1 MMNEVEGLE
10 LMESMVTNK
19 NLRKHMIATQACM
32 RRLAKH
38 FGEDEELWG
47 FTGLVHDLDY
57 DQTAQNSA
65 QHGLIAADILK
76 EKGVAESVIYAV
88 KAHPGHVPVQGRLD
102 RALYAVDPLTGL
114 IVAATL
120 MHPTKKIANVD
131 TEFVMRRYN
140 EKRFAAG
147 ANRDQIATCS
157 QLGLTL
163 EQFIQLC
170 LEAMQG
176 VADKL
181 GL

>member
-1 MMNEVEGLE
+1 MNEKEALE

-32 RRLAKH
+32 RRLAQH

-47 FTGLVHDLDY
+47 LTGLIHDLDY
-57 DQTAQNSA
+57 DQTAQNPA
-65 QHGLIAADILK
+65 QHGIIAAEILK
-76 EKGVAESVIYAV
+76 TKGVDENIIYAV
-88 KAHPGHVPVQGRLD
+88 KAHPGHVPLQSRLD
-102 RALYAVDPLTGL
+102 KALYAVDPVTGL

-120 MHPTKKIANVD
+120 MHPTKKLANVD
-131 TEFVMRRYN
+131 TEFIMRRYK

-147 ANRDQIATCS
+147 ANREQIATCT

-163 EQFIQLC
+163 EEFIKLC
-170 LEAMQG
+170 LEAMQS

-181 GL
+181 EL

>member
-1 MMNEVEGLE
+1 MDENEGLK

-19 NLRKHMIATQACM
+19 NLRKHMLATQACM

-38 FGEDEELWG
+38 LEEDEELWG
-47 FTGLVHDLDY
+47 FTGLIHDLDY
-57 DQTAQNSA
+57 DQTAQNPS

-76 EKGVAESVIYAV
+76 EKGVDESIIYAV
-88 KAHPGHVPVQGRLD
+88 KAHPGHVPVQGKMD

-114 IVAATL
+114 IVAAAL
-120 MHPTKKIANVD
+120 MHPDKKLASLD
-131 TEFVMRRYN
+131 KEFVLRRY
-140 EKRFAAG
+140 KGKKFAAG
-147 ANRDQIATCS
+147 ANREQIATCT
-157 QLGLTL
+157 QLGLSL
-163 EQFIQLC
+163 EDFIQLC

>member
-1 MMNEVEGLE
+1 MDENEGLK

-47 FTGLVHDLDY
+47 FTGLIHDLDY
-57 DQTAQNSA
+57 DQTAQNPA

-76 EKGVAESVIYAV
+76 EKGIDESIIHAV
-88 KAHPGHVPVQGRLD
+88 KAHPGHVPVQSKLD
-102 RALYAVDPLTGL
+102 KALYAVDPLTGL
-114 IVAATL
+114 MVAAAL
-120 MHPTKKIANVD
+120 MHPTKKLANLD
-131 TEFVMRRYN
+131 TEFVLRRYN

-147 ANRDQIATCS
+147 ANREQIATCT
-157 QLGLTL
+157 QLGLSL
-163 EQFIQLC
+163 EEFIRLC
-170 LEAMQG
+170 LEAMQS
-176 VADKL
+176 VADQL

>member
-1 MMNEVEGLE
+1 MDEKEGLA
-10 LMESMVTNK
+10 LMESMVANK

-32 RRLAKH
+32 RRLAQH

-47 FTGLVHDLDY
+47 LTGLIHDLDY
-57 DQTAQNSA
+57 DQTAQNPA
-65 QHGLIAADILK
+65 QHGLLAAEMLK
-76 EKGVAESVIYAV
+76 TKGVPEKIIYAV
-88 KAHPGHVPVQGRLD
+88 KAHNSHVPLQSRLD
-102 RALYAVDPLTGL
+102 KALYAVDPLTGL

-120 MHPTKKIANVD
+120 MHPTKKLANV
-131 TEFVMRRYN
+131 TPEFVMRRFN

-147 ANRDQIATCS
+147 ANREQIATCT

-163 EQFIQLC
+163 EEFIKLS

-176 VADKL
+176 VAEKL

>member
-1 MMNEVEGLE
+1 MDENEGLK

-47 FTGLVHDLDY
+47 FTGLIHDLDY
-57 DQTAQNSA
+57 DQTAQDPA
-65 QHGLIAADILK
+65 QHGLIAAEMLK
-76 EKGVAESVIYAV
+76 EKGVAESIVYAV
-88 KAHPGHVPVQGRLD
+88 KAHPGHVPVQGKLD

-147 ANRDQIATCS
+147 ANREQIATCT
-157 QLGLTL
+157 QLGLSL
-163 EQFIQLC
+163 EEFIKLC
-170 LEAMQG
+170 LEAIQS
-176 VADKL
+176 VADQL

>member
-1 MMNEVEGLE
+1 MDENEGLK

-57 DQTAQNSA
+57 DQTAKDPA
-65 QHGLIAADILK
+65 QHGLVAAELLK
-76 EKGVAESVIYAV
+76 EKGVDESIVYAV
-88 KAHPGHVPVQGRLD
+88 KAHPGHVPVQGKLD

-120 MHPTKKIANVD
+120 MHPTKKIANLD

-147 ANRDQIATCS
+147 ANREQIATCT
-157 QLGLTL
+157 QLGLSL
-163 EQFIQLC
+163 EEFIKLC
-170 LEAMQG
+170 LEAMQS
-176 VADKL
+176 VAEQL

>member
-1 MMNEVEGLE
+1 MDENEGLK

-47 FTGLVHDLDY
+47 FTGLIHDLDY
-57 DQTAQNSA
+57 DQTAKDTA
-65 QHGLIAADILK
+65 QHGLIAAEMLK
-76 EKGVAESVIYAV
+76 EKGVDESVVYAV
-88 KAHPGHVPVQGRLD
+88 KAHPGHVPVQGKLD

-147 ANRDQIATCS
+147 ANREQIATCT
-157 QLGLTL
+157 QLGLSL
-163 EQFIQLC
+163 EEFIKLC
-170 LEAMQG
+170 LEAMQS
-176 VADKL
+176 VAEQL

>member
-1 MMNEVEGLE
+1 MDEKEGLA
-10 LMESMVTNK
+10 LVESMVTNK

-38 FGEDEELWG
+38 FGEDEALWG

-57 DQTAQNSA
+57 DQTAQNPT
-65 QHGLIAADILK
+65 QHGLVAATILK
-76 EKGVAESVIYAV
+76 AKGVDESIISAV
-88 KAHPGHVPVQGRLD
+88 KAHNNHAPVQSKLD

-114 IVAATL
+114 IVAAAL
-120 MHPTKKIANVD
+120 MHPTKKLANVD
-131 TEFVMRRYN
+131 TEFVIRRYK

-170 LEAMQG
+170 LEAMQD
-176 VADKL
+176 VAEQL

>member
-1 MMNEVEGLE
+1 MDEVEGLK

-38 FGEDEELWG
+38 FNEDEELWG

-57 DQTAQNSA
+57 DQTAQNPA
-65 QHGLIAADILK
+65 QHGLIAADMLK
-76 EKGVAESVIYAV
+76 EKGVAESIIYAV
-88 KAHPGHVPVQGRLD
+88 KAHPGHVPVQSKLD

-147 ANRDQIATCS
+147 ANREQIATCT

-163 EQFIQLC
+163 EQFVQLC
-170 LEAMQG
+170 LAAMQG
-176 VADKL
+176 VAQQL